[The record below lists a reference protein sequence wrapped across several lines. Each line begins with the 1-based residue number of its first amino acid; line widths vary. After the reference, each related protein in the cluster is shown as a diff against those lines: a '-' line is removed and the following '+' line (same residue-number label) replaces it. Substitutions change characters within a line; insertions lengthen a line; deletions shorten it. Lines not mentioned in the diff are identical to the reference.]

1 MNPHGVFCPNPD
13 CPARGR
19 VGAGTIYIHSR
30 TPPRYR
36 CTVCRKTFSERA
48 GTPFYRRSTAE
59 AIITLVV
66 TLVAHGCPIAAIVAA
81 FGFQRQTVCA
91 WLDAAG
97 SHGEAVQRQLVCQ
110 PRDLGAVQADEIRV
124 RQQGG
129 IVWVALAMLVATR
142 LWLGGMVSPRR
153 DGALIARLC
162 ALVRACALPAP
173 LLICVDGFAAYV
185 KQIRRMARL
194 RLPRNGKRGRCRR
207 VAWPGLVIGQVVK
220 QREAGRVVGV
230 TRRLAHGPAAWAA
243 RLLGGG
249 TIQTAYIER
258 LNGTFRARLAT
269 LVRRTRAGG
278 RTVAR
283 LERGMWLVGTVY
295 NFCTPHGS
303 LAHGQT
309 PAMASGIT
317 DHLRAV
323 DELLHYRVPPAPW
336 QPPTKWGRRTKA
348 EAVALTA
355 VGALR
360 LGEAAVQPQRHD
372 AFIGRLLVRGGRDRR
387 AAGTGHEDDVMSRHA
402 ALPPVS
408 VGPAMPTDRRSPV
421 VLAKGRHQSAAFW
434 ARRLSISERCWR

>member
-13 CPARGR
+13 CPVRGR

-258 LNGTFRARLAT
+258 LNGTFRARLAGRGT
-269 LVRRTRAGG
+269 DGSTTGAGDVAGG
-278 RTVAR
+278 HRLQLLHAAWQPGPRADPGDGKWDHRSSQGSGRTAA
-283 LERGMWLVGTVY
+283 LPGPSCAMATADEVGKA
-295 NFCTPHGS
+295 NESGSGRPHG
-303 LAHGQT
+303 
-309 PAMASGIT
+309 
-317 DHLRAV
+317 
-323 DELLHYRVPPAPW
+323 
-336 QPPTKWGRRTKA
+336 GRR
-348 EAVALTA
+348 
-355 VGALR
+355 
-360 LGEAAVQPQRHD
+360 AASR
-372 AFIGRLLVRGGRDRR
+372 RGGRAATAPRCVHRSAAR
-387 AAGTGHEDDVMSRHA
+387 A
-402 ALPPVS
+402 
-408 VGPAMPTDRRSPV
+408 RRSRSP
-421 VLAKGRHQSAAFW
+421 RRW
-434 ARRLSISERCWR
+434 DRARG